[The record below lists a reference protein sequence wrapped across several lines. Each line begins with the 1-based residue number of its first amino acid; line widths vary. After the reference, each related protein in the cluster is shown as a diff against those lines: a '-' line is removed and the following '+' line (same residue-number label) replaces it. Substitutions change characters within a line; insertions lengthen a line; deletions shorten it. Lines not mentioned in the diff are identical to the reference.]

1 MSASQYQLTVTE
13 EGVRGAIRHCSFNE
27 DDRVEVRDLTTRIT
41 ATIAAGQISP
51 YRHTLFL
58 DGKAYRILNV
68 VRRPN

>member
-1 MSASQYQLTVTE
+1 MSASQYQLTVAE
-13 EGVRGAIRHCSFNE
+13 EGVRGAIRHYSFGE
-27 DDRVEVRDLTTRIT
+27 DDQVEVRDLATRIT

-68 VRRPN
+68 VRRPC